1 MVVANKS
8 DLPVHADF
16 HYDSLEARVI
26 FDWENGY
33 VESSAKEKL
42 NINKIFKELLNQS
55 KPRYGVSIP
64 ASNGNGSSV
73 HQHRLQR
80 LLSLQQK
87 AAKKTRQIESP
98 SNNLKRRQSLPI
110 TPQKMNSCANVPN
123 VIEEEECASAV
134 KLAANL
140 QNSEKPKS
148 EKRRSSFPAALR
160 RNSCKVS

>member
-1 MVVANKS
+1 MANKS

-33 VESSAKEKL
+33 VECSAKEKI

-55 KPRYGVSIP
+55 KPRYGVTIP
-64 ASNGNGSSV
+64 ASTGNGS
-73 HQHRLQR
+73 HRLQR
-80 LLSLQQK
+80 LLSNSQK
-87 AAKKTRQIESP
+87 AAKKTRQIETSP
-98 SNNLKRRQSLPI
+98 NNLKRRQSLPI
-110 TPQKMNSCANVPN
+110 TPQNMNSSNSSCANVPN
-123 VIEEEECASAV
+123 VIEEEECAAA
-134 KLAANL
+134 KLAANSNL